1 MDWSQLERQLISGA
15 RLVTIVAVA
24 ASLGGAFLML
34 YLGLSETYR
43 AFATQFFGETTE
55 LPAAAAAVIHLIG
68 ALDYFLIAIVLMYFG
83 YGIYLLFVRPDQ
95 TPRELGL
102 PRWLHVERIGQLKQT
117 VAEVIIVVLF
127 VLFLRVSLETFA
139 TSKPEMSWISLLTFL
154 LLPTAIFLL
163 AAALKLVAL
172 HPKMERPPVQDGTTR
187 HSDKSK

>member
-1 MDWSQLERQLISGA
+1 MDWKRLERQAISGA
-15 RLVTIVAVA
+15 RLGTLVAVA
-24 ASLGGAFLML
+24 ASLAGTFLML
-34 YLGLSETYR
+34 YLGLLETYR
-43 AFATQFFGETTE
+43 AFATQFFGEATE

-83 YGIYLLFVRPDQ
+83 YGIYVLFVRPDQ

-139 TSKPEMSWISLLTFL
+139 TSGPEMSIISLLTFL
-154 LLPTAIFLL
+154 LLPMAIFLL
-163 AAALKLVAL
+163 AGALRLVEL
-172 HPKMERPPVQDGTTR
+172 HPKPERPPPPDDAQDGPADG
-187 HSDKSK
+187 S

>member
-1 MDWSQLERQLISGA
+1 
-15 RLVTIVAVA
+15 
-24 ASLGGAFLML
+24 ML

-43 AFATQFFGETTE
+43 AFATQFFGEITE

-139 TSKPEMSWISLLTFL
+139 TSNPEMSTMSMLTFL
-154 LLPTAIFLL
+154 LLPAAIVLL
-163 AAALKLVAL
+163 AGALKLVEL
-172 HPKMERPPVQDGTTR
+172 HPKPERPPPEDSPDERPDEGE
-187 HSDKSK
+187 